1 MSDHLVDPSDPSKI
15 ERVANKDM
23 SKKIRPFNTNLRR
36 LTPQHYFEAA
46 TTSGTNTIF
55 LIPEADM
62 NNIEEVTTTSSNI
75 RANTMPR
82 RELGRKRVAV
92 DEISQ
97 RHHIRKKQIV

>member
-1 MSDHLVDPSDPSKI
+1 
-15 ERVANKDM
+15 M
-23 SKKIRPFNTNLRR
+23 SKKIRPFDTNLRR
-36 LTPQHYFEAA
+36 LTPQDCFEAA

-62 NNIEEVTTTSSNI
+62 KNIEEVATTSSDI